1 MFKQIDRILSSATV
15 ALLIL
20 CSSSA
25 FAVQVGGSGPINPV
39 SIPGSLEVNQLVV
52 STTIETVQG
61 VKLGMGDSAGTIRWT
76 GSNFEGFDGSSWKA
90 LDVQSTSVGWTEDVP
105 GNKVYVTDTARNVG
119 IGTTEPATRLHVSGN
134 AKVTGFM
141 NAGWLSWFGTSL
153 DSESPDAL
161 VFNNRGLTLLGD
173 AEIPTLAGAKDLEA
187 VGIHKTLVI
196 VGDIPDDADAT
207 LVMVNNYTDASYF
220 YLQSFDN
227 AGDVFVSG
235 ASIGEAGIEVT
246 PFGQYLVNTD
256 LLTVTGTVET
266 GGGIK
271 FSDATVQTTAVTAS
285 GWTEDVPG
293 NKVYVTDTGRNV
305 GIGTSET
312 AAKLDVG
319 GSVLARGNITAEG
332 ILGSSGVDIDTGGDT
347 SLTTANHTFDL
358 GFLIEGLYV
367 MAPVLNAESM
377 SSMPEVIPFPHAL
390 GFYDKVAIIDKSDT
404 GESEL
409 LFSKSTLAD
418 DSASLIADYSNQ
430 MFVLN
435 WDLCAEPGEED
446 APVYSIGKPSQK
458 WKDAYFSGNVTV
470 DGIKLSDGQLITSLA
485 PASIQVAFDGGGTAI
500 AEAAIL
506 DVVVPF
512 NCTIESVT
520 LLAQQTG
527 SIVVD
532 IWKDVYDNYPP
543 TVDDTITASAKP
555 TISSGVKSRDAVL
568 TGWTTHLSADD
579 IIRFKVDSCS
589 GIENCLVIL
598 SVIRN

>member
-61 VKLGMGDSAGTIRWT
+61 IKLGMGDSAGTMRWT
-76 GSNFEGFDGSSWKA
+76 GSNFEGFDGSTWKS
-90 LDVQSTSVGWTEDVP
+90 LDVQSTSEGWTEDVP
-105 GNKVYVTDTARNVG
+105 GNKVYVTDTA
-119 IGTTEPATRLHVSGN
+119 
-134 AKVTGFM
+134 
-141 NAGWLSWFGTSL
+141 
-153 DSESPDAL
+153 
-161 VFNNRGLTLLGD
+161 
-173 AEIPTLAGAKDLEA
+173 
-187 VGIHKTLVI
+187 
-196 VGDIPDDADAT
+196 
-207 LVMVNNYTDASYF
+207 
-220 YLQSFDN
+220 
-227 AGDVFVSG
+227 
-235 ASIGEAGIEVT
+235 
-246 PFGQYLVNTD
+246 
-256 LLTVTGTVET
+256 
-266 GGGIK
+266 
-271 FSDATVQTTAVTAS
+271 
-285 GWTEDVPG
+285 
-293 NKVYVTDTGRNV
+293 RNV

-332 ILGSSGVDIDTGGDT
+332 VLGSSGIDIDTGGDT

-367 MAPVLNAESM
+367 RAPVLNAESM
-377 SSMPEVIPFPHAL
+377 SSMPEVVSFPHAL

-418 DSASLIADYSNQ
+418 GSASLIADYSNQ

-435 WDLCAEPGEED
+435 WDLCAEPDEDD

-470 DGIKLSDGQLITSLA
+470 DGIKLSDGHLITSLA

>member
-1 MFKQIDRILSSATV
+1 MPKTIDRFIFSAAV
-15 ALLIL
+15 MLFVC
-20 CSSSA
+20 CSSTA
-25 FAVQVGGSGPINPV
+25 FAVQVGGSGPTNPV

-61 VKLGMGDSAGTIRWT
+61 IKLGMGDSAGTMRWT
-76 GSNFEGFDGSSWKA
+76 GSNFEGFDGSSWKS

-134 AKVTGFM
+134 AKVTGLM

-161 VFNNRGLTLLGD
+161 VFNNRGLTLLGG

-196 VGDIPDDADAT
+196 VGDIPDDADAA
-207 LVMVNNYTDASYF
+207 LVMANNYTDANYF
-220 YLQSFDN
+220 YMQTLNN
-227 AGDVFVSG
+227 AGNVVVSG
-235 ASIGEAGIEVT
+235 ASVGEGGIELAQL
-246 PFGQYLVNTD
+246 GQYLVNTD
-256 LLTVTGTVET
+256 LLTVTGTVEA
-266 GGGIK
+266 G
-271 FSDATVQTTAVTAS
+271 AV
-285 GWTEDVPG
+285 
-293 NKVYVTDTGRNV
+293 
-305 GIGTSET
+305 
-312 AAKLDVG
+312 
-319 GSVLARGNITAEG
+319 
-332 ILGSSGVDIDTGGDT
+332 
-347 SLTTANHTFDL
+347 
-358 GFLIEGLYV
+358 
-367 MAPVLNAESM
+367 
-377 SSMPEVIPFPHAL
+377 
-390 GFYDKVAIIDKSDT
+390 
-404 GESEL
+404 
-409 LFSKSTLAD
+409 
-418 DSASLIADYSNQ
+418 
-430 MFVLN
+430 
-435 WDLCAEPGEED
+435 
-446 APVYSIGKPSQK
+446 
-458 WKDAYFSGNVTV
+458 
-470 DGIKLSDGQLITSLA
+470 KLSDGHLITSLA
-485 PASIQVAFDGGGTAI
+485 PASIQVAFDGGGVDI

-543 TVDDTITASAKP
+543 TVADTITASAKP